1 MIKPAFDPVLKTV
14 TGVLVNVSLLI
25 GTITLLAPSTRA
37 QTICSTGT
45 EQASFETPS
54 YQLTIC
60 QENNALFLVSQ
71 QKSGD
76 QQMLRMPAF
85 YNPETEVFG
94 GVRTVPN
101 PGAAYSYDLNPA
113 ITTVY
118 YLQGDRLFV
127 LENGRLAVNEPI
139 TQLPSR

>member
-1 MIKPAFDPVLKTV
+1 MKK
-14 TGVLVNVSLLI
+14 S
-25 GTITLLAPSTRA
+25 A
-37 QTICSTGT
+37 QTARSVGIGCSMVIGAIATLTSPVQAQTACGSGT
-45 EQASFETPS
+45 QRAAFETPS

-60 QENNALFLVSQ
+60 QDSNALFLISR
-71 QKSGD
+71 QKAGLRQS
-76 QQMLRMPAF
+76 LRMPAF
-85 YNPETEVFG
+85 YNPETQVFG

-118 YLQGDRLFV
+118 YLQDNRLLV

-139 TQLPSR
+139 TRTAR